1 MPPAPPSF
9 ELTAPVVL
17 LFVPAVV
24 LVTLTEKVQEALAAN
39 VAPVRLTELD
49 PPVAVILPP
58 PQEPA
63 SPLGV
68 ATARPAGR
76 GSVKAIPLSDAP
88 ALGLVMVK
96 LRLVL
101 PYTRMPAAPNDL
113 PMVGGPNTARLAVAV
128 PPVPP
133 SVELI
138 ASVALFFVPAAVP
151 VTLTEKVQEALAANV
166 SPVRLTEPDPP
177 VAVMLPPTQVLV
189 SPGDADTARPAS
201 KGSLKAIPLSDAP
214 VFGLAMV
221 KLSVVF
227 PPTAILAA
235 PNDLPMV
242 GGFNGATVT
251 LAEAVP
257 PVPPSVELT
266 ASVVLFFVPDAVPVT
281 FTEKVQESP
290 YRKSAP
296 EKFTV
301 LATVSAVMVAPKVSV
316 LQVLLTKLDDDM
328 TRPVGKLSVKLTR
341 NAPPWSA
348 PVRVKLSVVVP
359 PNGMLAGLNALLK
372 VTE

>member
-1 MPPAPPSF
+1 MLPP
-9 ELTAPVVL
+9 TQ
-17 LFVPAVV
+17 V
-24 LVTLTEKVQEALAAN
+24 LVNPGDADTAK
-39 VAPVRLTELD
+39 
-49 PPVAVILPP
+49 LP
-58 PQEPA
+58 
-63 SPLGV
+63 
-68 ATARPAGR
+68 GR

-88 ALGLVMVK
+88 VFGLAMVK
-96 LRLVL
+96 LRVVFPPSAML
-101 PYTRMPAAPNDL
+101 AAPNDL
-113 PMVGGPNTARLAVAV
+113 LMVGGLNTARLAEAV
-128 PPVPP
+128 LPVPP

-138 ASVALFFVPAAVP
+138 APVVLLLVPAAVP

-166 SPVRLTEPDPP
+166 SPDRLTEPDPP

-189 SPGDADTARPAS
+189 SPGDADTAKPPGR
-201 KGSLKAIPLSDAP
+201 GSLKAIPLSDAL

-221 KLSVVF
+221 KLRVVLPF
-227 PPTAILAA
+227 TGMLAA

-242 GGFNGATVT
+242 GGPTTVR
-251 LAEAVP
+251 LAEAVLP
-257 PVPPSVELT
+257 PLKQSAQMSGPAVLLYTPAT
-266 ASVVLFFVPDAVPVT
+266 APVT